1 MGQSAGPDMRV
12 LRKITLHVYQA
23 TIVIPSAIAEL
34 TELTRKCRRNVQLR
48 DAQCPSVR
56 NAVSLKIILV
66 VNV

>member
-1 MGQSAGPDMRV
+1 MGQSAGPAMRV
-12 LRKITLHVYQA
+12 LRKITLQVYQA